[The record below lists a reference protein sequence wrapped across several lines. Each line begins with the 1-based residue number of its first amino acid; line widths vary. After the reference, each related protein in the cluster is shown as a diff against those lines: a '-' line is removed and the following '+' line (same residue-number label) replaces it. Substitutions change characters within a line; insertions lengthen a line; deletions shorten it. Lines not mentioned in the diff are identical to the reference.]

1 METPTWIKTTSD
13 PLVKPIEQA
22 LFGSWEG
29 NWIAWNDAHDVVLP
43 GAKQDRLGFFMY
55 PVAEDAKGA
64 FDSYAP
70 EDFKYTISS
79 REIV

>member
-1 METPTWIKTTSD
+1 
-13 PLVKPIEQA
+13 
-22 LFGSWEG
+22 
-29 NWIAWNDAHDVVLP
+29 
-43 GAKQDRLGFFMY
+43 MY